1 MNHLDASQQDLLQTG
16 TRKLRPLLLSVLCFI
31 GWHGIVGEE
40 VAFAQRRGP
49 VSNQAE
55 TPSQR
60 LLTLPEGGAT
70 DLRQQV
76 EWLRQL
82 KGLLGAGGE
91 LPKLPPIDAEQMML
105 LREAMKQ
112 FGGGRPDGTQPP
124 GLDGNSLEQVSKAL
138 ADPAMREQVRK
149 ALEQFQREG
158 QMPRDDAAPN
168 SSGVPLPSRQPG
180 QGKMGA
186 RTQADSGRPAT
197 GAAEDSSTMPQAL
210 QQLLKRLSPS
220 TDRSSNGA
228 SPEGGPTGDAAGANS
243 PQPAQRNSASPDSS
257 AMTPSGSP
265 ANGRASAS
273 GPRPSGDARPA
284 MERSASEP
292 SNSGRTNTSRPNTDP
307 SNSDRPSPVAR
318 PEPRSQS
325 RSTEPNSLD
334 DRRRGEQPSPTEPQI
349 SPQREPR
356 LPESDQPSADGS
368 PRGMTQPPGATP
380 PAGLSPRGNSRDSN
394 SSRPSMSRTPDPRPS
409 TNDATS
415 GTAPSG
421 TTPRDAASSDT
432 RRPGTAVNDSLN
444 RDSMNRNSMQRDPT
458 GRRFPNGDA
467 TQPDDRVASRERSPR
482 GSMMPLNPEPTPLES
497 RSGTASPS
505 GTQRPSMDVRSEL
518 EQQGFARTLQKL
530 VEQARQESLAA
541 PNGAAGASG
550 RSGPSL
556 EGTRSGPN
564 GPTGG
569 SGSSAGLQ
577 GSMSRIVDG
586 LSKGLNDAAT
596 ESRSNPAV
604 PTGRP
609 DSARMTPPVSSAIE
623 RPSTLNSVTKAAN
636 TLLSDIA
643 TAPAPRPAPVRST
656 SSTASRGM
664 AVPPGADSRS
674 MFGLLMLLAVLGLAW
689 YFAPKLIAA
698 MSESPRQ
705 TSLVGDVIHPADVRS
720 RGDVIR
726 AFHQFALRPTTMA
739 AEWWTHRAVEQ
750 QVAQETPALQ
760 PAIQTLADLY
770 EQARY
775 LPDDAD
781 FGPNQIGTARQA
793 LEQCEASSPVVG

>member
-1 MNHLDASQQDLLQTG
+1 MNHLDACQQDLLQTG
-16 TRKLRPLLLSVLCFI
+16 ARRLRPLVLSVLCLI
-31 GWHGIVGEE
+31 GWHGIAGEE
-40 VAFAQRRGP
+40 AVLAQRRVP
-49 VSNQAE
+49 ANASVE

-60 LLTLPEGGAT
+60 LLPLPEGGST

-91 LPKLPPIDAEQMML
+91 LPKLPPMDAEQMKL

-158 QMPRDDAAPN
+158 QVPRDEAAADSP
-168 SSGVPLPSRQPG
+168 GVPSPSRQPRQGTTG
-180 QGKMGA
+180 QRG
-186 RTQADSGRPAT
+186 QAESGRPSA

-210 QQLLKRLSPS
+210 QDLLKRLAPPA
-220 TDRSSNGA
+220 DRDSNGA
-228 SPEGGPTGDAAGANS
+228 SPEREPMEDAATNPTVA
-243 PQPAQRNSASPDSS
+243 PQRNTASPDSS
-257 AMTPSGSP
+257 PMTPSESP
-265 ANGRASAS
+265 AKGQTSSNGQ
-273 GPRPSGDARPA
+273 RPSGETRPPK
-284 MERSASEP
+284 ELPTSEP
-292 SNSGRTNTSRPNTDP
+292 SNSSRPNTSRQNRGP
-307 SNSDRPSPVAR
+307 SNPDRS
-318 PEPRSQS
+318 
-325 RSTEPNSLD
+325 NSLD
-334 DRRRGEQPSPTEPQI
+334 GRRGSGREPEMTAPQI
-349 SPQREPR
+349 NPQREPR
-356 LPESDQPSADGS
+356 LPDSDQPSPAGS

-380 PAGLSPRGNSRDSN
+380 PAGLSPRGNPRDPN
-394 SSRPSMSRTPDPRPS
+394 SSRSSMSRTPDPRPS
-409 TNDATS
+409 TSDVTS

-421 TTPRDAASSDT
+421 TTPRDEAEGDATPRDAASSGT

-530 VEQARQESLAA
+530 VDQARQESLAT

-550 RSGPSL
+550 PSRPII
-556 EGTRSGPN
+556 EGSRLGSE

-586 LSKGLNDAAT
+586 LRKGLNDAAT

-609 DSARMTPPVSSAIE
+609 DSVRMTPPVSSAIE
-623 RPSTLNSVTKAAN
+623 RPSTLNNVTKAAN

-664 AVPPGADSRS
+664 AVPLGADSRS

-705 TSLVGDVIHPADVRS
+705 TSFVGDVIHPADVRS